1 MNLCYV
7 RLFVAEDN
15 ATKLFLLHLFTSFK
29 QSLKKKEEDFTVTL
43 YITFTDREEHR
54 VAKASPSHPSRM
66 RFEDLKSQKI
76 D

>member
-1 MNLCYV
+1 MQQNYFYCIYLPA
-7 RLFVAEDN
+7 LSS
-15 ATKLFLLHLFTSFK
+15 H
-29 QSLKKKEEDFTVTL
+29 LKKKEEDFTVTL